1 MKTCFDTS
9 TMPAPAYPCPVCHS
23 PGAQPVCWVESES
36 AEKLFPTLYAYRCQ
50 ACASIYYD
58 GEDPVMGYEN
68 RSIFPNYWLHYVQ
81 AGAGI
86 TAMLEPLFA
95 LGEPRNLSL
104 LDVGCGFGFVVDFWN
119 KTGMGRAVGLE
130 TAAYGALGR
139 EKLQAPIY
147 AAYLDQC
154 RELEGQ
160 AFDIVYASEVLEHVQ
175 KPLAF
180 LKQLAGRL
188 TPQGLLVLT
197 TPCSDAIVPD
207 LGESLVA
214 AALSPHFHY
223 FVASPKALAQLLA
236 EAGFRQVKIHSTGS
250 RMFAWASQVEL
261 PALVPGRMDWPRYF
275 AYLEALSGHADPHV
289 ACGALYRLFKDALN
303 TGHLDL
309 AIRAFDRLQ
318 EQALRHYGLSFDQ
331 PCTQRYL
338 DRRNATGALDTHPA
352 WYGMAL
358 LFGGILVGH
367 ATGDRRRKWRLLDA
381 AEQILRA
388 EVTRA
393 TFRQYAQEAEHFAPY
408 AREQLLV
415 ATAECLDAELSARD
429 QSGQLADLARSISLQ
444 SSMTSVCKTW
454 SRTPP
459 PS

>member
-1 MKTCFDTS
+1 
-9 TMPAPAYPCPVCHS
+9 
-23 PGAQPVCWVESES
+23 
-36 AEKLFPTLYAYRCQ
+36 
-50 ACASIYYD
+50 
-58 GEDPVMGYEN
+58 
-68 RSIFPNYWLHYVQ
+68 
-81 AGAGI
+81 
-86 TAMLEPLFA
+86 
-95 LGEPRNLSL
+95 
-104 LDVGCGFGFVVDFWN
+104 
-119 KTGMGRAVGLE
+119 
-130 TAAYGALGR
+130 
-139 EKLQAPIY
+139 
-147 AAYLDQC
+147 
-154 RELEGQ
+154 
-160 AFDIVYASEVLEHVQ
+160 
-175 KPLAF
+175 
-180 LKQLAGRL
+180 
-188 TPQGLLVLT
+188 
-197 TPCSDAIVPD
+197 
-207 LGESLVA
+207 
-214 AALSPHFHY
+214 
-223 FVASPKALAQLLA
+223 
-236 EAGFRQVKIHSTGS
+236 
-250 RMFAWASQVEL
+250 
-261 PALVPGRMDWPRYF
+261 MDWPRYF